1 MYATLYCLI
10 KCSLSNLDLFGSYTV
25 CSQKAF
31 QMLLICLIIV
41 NVTTRRLK
49 SSIYNSL
56 IDGLIV

>member
-10 KCSLSNLDLFGSYTV
+10 KCSLSNLDLFGYYTV

-31 QMLLICLIIV
+31 QMLLIGLIIV

-49 SSIYNSL
+49 SSIYDSL
-56 IDGLIV
+56 IDG